1 MAMNNCRARHTQ
13 TSLDPGLAWKTGQHI
28 WGGRGG
34 GNNTVKKLWKNTK
47 VAPRQ
52 HKSLAVVISHCSNNE
67 GQWLLAQ
74 TTPTPG

>member
-1 MAMNNCRARHTQ
+1 MENRSTY
-13 TSLDPGLAWKTGQHI
+13 LGGGGGGG
-28 WGGRGG
+28 GGRGG